1 MTGKAQM
8 SNLASGRARRSVW
21 GSVSSSAS
29 PRSLEVMQRIIFK
42 TVSMRRALG
51 VPASRSWNMGQH
63 RTPATQKPTSTLDC
77 SSKGVNSRAGEVI
90 LDPLQ
95 LRETLVTPIL
105 GFLAQK
111 EIYLGSLF

>member
-8 SNLASGRARRSVW
+8 SNLASGRARRSIW

-42 TVSMRRALG
+42 TVSMQRALG
-51 VPASRSWNMGQH
+51 VPASRSWNVGQH
-63 RTPATQKPTSTLDC
+63 RTSALDC

-95 LRETLVTPIL
+95 LRDTLVTPVL

-111 EIYLGSLF
+111 EIYLGSRF